1 MPARPQAGIDGL
13 MGRRAWGVER
23 RWYSLAVAVVVQN
36 RGVRG
41 EEQAVGREMW
51 AVIFSCK
58 R

>member
-1 MPARPQAGIDGL
+1 
-13 MGRRAWGVER
+13 VER